1 VVGAT
6 PALPV
11 RQRAD
16 AAPAPAGGLA
26 ARLQSMR
33 EAREAANLG
42 NPGTPAPSVTPAATP
57 AAPAAKATADG
68 GDSIEAAINAVIRL
82 PQRRPGAAEVPG
94 VITPLSA
101 EPSKPAET
109 PEPVAAEPVAA
120 EPEVVESVA
129 AEPEVLA
136 PVATE
141 SEAPEAPE
149 PELQVAPRTVAEPL
163 VAAPSPIPTA
173 TTSFSVLDADSP
185 MPELAPEEGSIFATM
200 KSNWFNAEG
209 ADQPWSGNEVDSGWE
224 AADRVAEATPLQVS
238 ETGLPVRRPGARI
251 VPGGVSP
258 AAATLVRDPE
268 AIRARLAA
276 HAAGVNRG
284 RRLAGGPRAAEALAV
299 DQDHS
304 DHSQEVDPT

>member
-1 VVGAT
+1 
-6 PALPV
+6 
-11 RQRAD
+11 
-16 AAPAPAGGLA
+16 
-26 ARLQSMR
+26 
-33 EAREAANLG
+33 
-42 NPGTPAPSVTPAATP
+42 
-57 AAPAAKATADG
+57 
-68 GDSIEAAINAVIRL
+68 
-82 PQRRPGAAEVPG
+82 
-94 VITPLSA
+94 
-101 EPSKPAET
+101 
-109 PEPVAAEPVAA
+109 
-120 EPEVVESVA
+120 
-129 AEPEVLA
+129 
-136 PVATE
+136 
-141 SEAPEAPE
+141 
-149 PELQVAPRTVAEPL
+149 
-163 VAAPSPIPTA
+163 
-173 TTSFSVLDADSP
+173 

>member
-1 VVGAT
+1 
-6 PALPV
+6 
-11 RQRAD
+11 
-16 AAPAPAGGLA
+16 
-26 ARLQSMR
+26 
-33 EAREAANLG
+33 
-42 NPGTPAPSVTPAATP
+42 
-57 AAPAAKATADG
+57 
-68 GDSIEAAINAVIRL
+68 
-82 PQRRPGAAEVPG
+82 
-94 VITPLSA
+94 
-101 EPSKPAET
+101 
-109 PEPVAAEPVAA
+109 
-120 EPEVVESVA
+120 
-129 AEPEVLA
+129 
-136 PVATE
+136 
-141 SEAPEAPE
+141 
-149 PELQVAPRTVAEPL
+149 VAEPL